1 VSVNLSARQLQGG
14 DLVRDVEAALAESGL
29 PASALTLELTESILL
44 RDSASALACLAEL
57 KALGVR
63 LAIDDFGVGYSSLS
77 YLQQF
82 PVDLLKIDKAFVDA
96 ADRQAHDPVLVR
108 AMVSLAGTLGLQ
120 CVAEGIERQAQHDAL
135 RNLGCEFGQGYL
147 FARPLP
153 AAEFGRAV
161 AGAGE
166 FRARALPA

>member
-1 VSVNLSARQLQGG
+1 
-14 DLVRDVEAALAESGL
+14 
-29 PASALTLELTESILL
+29 
-44 RDSASALACLAEL
+44 
-57 KALGVR
+57 
-63 LAIDDFGVGYSSLS
+63 
-77 YLQQF
+77 
-82 PVDLLKIDKAFVDA
+82 
-96 ADRQAHDPVLVR
+96 
-108 AMVSLAGTLGLQ
+108 
-120 CVAEGIERQAQHDAL
+120 VAEGIERQAQHDAL